1 MMSSVI
7 AAFVDRGPQIHFSPV
22 EILVR
27 DEPDDEDEEEE
38 DEDEEED
45 DDDENEEED
54 DGNQDG
60 YSE

>member
-7 AAFVDRGPQIHFSPV
+7 AEFVDRGPQIHFSPV

-27 DEPDDEDEEEE
+27 DEPDDEDEE
-38 DEDEEED
+38 DEEEED
-45 DDDENEEED
+45 DDDDEDEEGDD